1 MSMLREWSSFS
12 DSNIILEYKEQPNGS
27 RDCYLKGIAIQAD
40 RRNLNE
46 RVYPLNEITAAVHNM
61 ADRIRKG
68 ESILCECDHP
78 ESLTINLD
86 RVAGMI
92 TDVWMEGSNGMATIK
107 LLPTIQG
114 ENIRR
119 MLENGVRLG
128 VSSRGSGDVD
138 HNGYI
143 SNFEIVTVDI
153 VAQPSAP
160 EAYPKAVF
168 ESLFKKT
175 GLKDGGESPTKSVL
189 TEHKVSSS
197 VENELF
203 EFFKKLK
210 H

>member
-1 MSMLREWSSFS
+1 MSMLREWSSFA
-12 DSNIILEYKEQPNGS
+12 DSNIILEYKENPNVLGAK
-27 RDCYLKGIAIQAD
+27 DCYLRGIAIQAD

-46 RVYPLNEITAAVHNM
+46 RVYPLTEISEAVGNM
-61 ADRIRKG
+61 ALRLKKG

-78 ESLTINLD
+78 DSLTINLD

-92 TDVWMEGSNGMATIK
+92 TEVWMEGANGMATIK

-119 MLENGVRLG
+119 MLENGVKLG

-138 HNGYI
+138 HRGYV

-168 ESLFKKT
+168 ESLFKPT
-175 GLKDGGESPTKSVL
+175 GLTVDAPKKITKTMISESLEDEIHS
-189 TEHKVSSS
+189 
-197 VENELF
+197 
-203 EFFKKLK
+203 FFKDLK
-210 H
+210 G

>member
-1 MSMLREWSSFS
+1 MLREWSSFS

-27 RDCYLKGIAIQAD
+27 KDCYLKGIAIQAD

-46 RVYPLNEITAAVHNM
+46 RVYPLNEITSAVNNM

-175 GLKDGGESPTKSVL
+175 GLKDDGSSPTKSVL
-189 TEHKVSSS
+189 TENKVSSS

-210 H
+210 Q